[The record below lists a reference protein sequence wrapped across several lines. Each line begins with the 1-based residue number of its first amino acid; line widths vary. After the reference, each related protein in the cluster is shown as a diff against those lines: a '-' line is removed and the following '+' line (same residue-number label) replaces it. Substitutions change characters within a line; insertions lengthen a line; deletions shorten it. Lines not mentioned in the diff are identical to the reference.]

1 MGRSFR
7 YVGSGHFPPDSRPL
21 LFPLDNFCLLDS
33 RPEALRTGVEH
44 GDVAFGDFCTG
55 VEHGGMALDDL
66 CTGKEPGDT
75 ALGDDSCSWLS
86 MICTV

>member
-7 YVGSGHFPPDSRPL
+7 YVGSDHFPPGSRPL
-21 LFPLDNFCLLDS
+21 LFPLDSFCLLDS
-33 RPEALRTGVEH
+33 RTEALRTGVEH
-44 GDVAFGDFCTG
+44 GDVALG
-55 VEHGGMALDDL
+55 DL